1 MPYKTRKPA
10 KQTPPPAT
18 EIELRNLQSL
28 YMADKNNTE
37 VREKFFMLLRNYAR
51 SIALQKLKRSGGTVY
66 LPPERVDEICTDATL
81 DLLEQYSKEGWYVD
95 SSFAGVLFWKVQ
107 RAMYGQQDDEKNS
120 SLNNTFDDSENS
132 KEIIDIVSYN
142 STLSWNSSIGA
153 DDDPT
158 VTPEN
163 SFANSVNISYN
174 EVCDV
179 AEEAYD
185 ILPYRTYM
193 RFIPWL
199 VLQFR
204 KPKTR
209 NIQSLFVKLFLTN
222 KEENAFDILLLEIYD
237 RISKH
242 T

>member
-10 KQTPPPAT
+10 KQTPPPET
-18 EIELRNLQSL
+18 EIELRNLQSQ
-28 YMADKNNTE
+28 YISDKNNSE
-37 VREKFFMLLRNYAR
+37 VRDRFFLMLRNYAR
-51 SIALQKLKRSGGTVY
+51 SITLQRIKRSGIF

-81 DLLEQYSKEGWYVD
+81 DLLEQYTKEGWYVD

-120 SLNNTFDDSENS
+120 SLNNTFDDSDNS

-142 STLSWNSSIGA
+142 SGLSWNSNINDES
-153 DDDPT
+153 DPT
-158 VTPEN
+158 ITPEN

-174 EVCDV
+174 EVDSV
-179 AEEAYD
+179 VNEAYD
-185 ILPYRTYM
+185 ILPYKTYM

-209 NIQSLFVKLFLTN
+209 NIQTLFVKLFLTN
-222 KEENAFDILLLEIYD
+222 KEENAFDILLLEIYN

-242 T
+242 S

>member
-10 KQTPPPAT
+10 KQTPPPET
-18 EIELRNLQSL
+18 EVELRNLQSQ
-28 YMADKNNTE
+28 YISDKNNAE
-37 VREKFFMLLRNYAR
+37 IRDKFFLMLRNYAR
-51 SIALQKLKRSGGTVY
+51 SIALQRIKRSGIF

-81 DLLEQYSKEGWYVD
+81 DLLEQYTKEGWYVD

-120 SLNNTFDDSENS
+120 SLNNTFDDSDNS

-142 STLSWNSSIGA
+142 SGLSWNSNINDES
-153 DDDPT
+153 DPT
-158 VTPEN
+158 ITPEN

-174 EVCDV
+174 EVDSV
-179 AEEAYD
+179 VNEAYE
-185 ILPYRTYM
+185 ILPYKTYM
-193 RFIPWL
+193 RFVPWL

-209 NIQSLFVKLFLTN
+209 NIQALFVKLFLTN
-222 KEENAFDILLLEIYD
+222 KEENAFDILLLEIYN

-242 T
+242 S